1 MKRGDIC
8 VVAGGS
14 DYSGKPR
21 PIIVLQ
27 DDGFDAT
34 ESVTVCP
41 LTSHEVD
48 APLVRLAVEPTSRNG
63 LQFRSYMMV
72 DKIITVPR
80 RKVGRVIGRLAG
92 ADQVELNRA
101 VAAFLGLATPIRSE
115 GEAEK

>member
-1 MKRGDIC
+1 MKRGDVC

-41 LTSHEVD
+41 LTTHEAD
-48 APLVRLAVEPTSRNG
+48 APFVRLPMEPTPRSG

-80 RKVGRVIGRLAG
+80 RKVGKVIGRLSG
-92 ADQVELNRA
+92 AEQVELNRA
-101 VAAFLGLATPIRSE
+101 VAAFLGLGTPIRPE
-115 GEAEK
+115 GE